1 MNNTNERGRG
11 GGRGFRG
18 GGGRGGD
25 ERGGGD
31 RGGRGRGGRG
41 GSGGYNNRGGYE
53 DRRRQDR
60 YNDRKMNE
68 NNDRKGGYHQQHP
81 AEELGNH
88 GGGYNNRS
96 GGGDR
101 TGGGHWRGGR
111 GGPRDNRNRGHHD
124 QSVIVRPE
132 DLGEDLG
139 KIDINKENEPFPPLP
154 GHKGGPGGGL
164 QTKRYSAQRRGGG
177 ANVGMGPNMTSAPRD
192 QKSLSPNE
200 LGGRP
205 TARDLYEG
213 AGIHPAMCSG
223 PPRGAPFQ
231 TSTATASTVPRM
243 PQVSAS
249 AGMIPPTTLVS
260 IGGLPHPPPV
270 TFIQSVAGPH
280 PQILSYQNSPVQFN
294 VPAAVVASAGG
305 PPPITAVPAPA
316 ILAAGFAN
324 GPPHPPPPEAVLLAA
339 AAASGGPEGFAAVR
353 GGVTYFNPT
362 AQNVLPQRPV
372 SKRPKAA
379 IPIVD
384 PSVVESGGA
393 TAGGHMAV
401 NNSAAGGQH
410 SDKHQV
416 SAGGGN

>member
-1 MNNTNERGRG
+1 
-11 GGRGFRG
+11 
-18 GGGRGGD
+18 
-25 ERGGGD
+25 
-31 RGGRGRGGRG
+31 
-41 GSGGYNNRGGYE
+41 
-53 DRRRQDR
+53 
-60 YNDRKMNE
+60 MNE
-68 NNDRKGGYHQQHP
+68 HNDNRKGGYHQEYP
-81 AEELGNH
+81 ELPNH
-88 GGGYNNRS
+88 HGGGGGYNNRS
-96 GGGDR
+96 GGDR
-101 TGGGHWRGGR
+101 GAAGGHWRGGR
-111 GGPRDNRNRGHHD
+111 GGHRDNRNRGHQDHG
-124 QSVIVRPE
+124 VIVRPE

-154 GHKGGPGGGL
+154 GHKGGSGGP
-164 QTKRYSAQRRGGG
+164 QSKRYSAQRRGGG
-177 ANVGMGPNMTSAPRD
+177 GNVGMGASVMSAPRD

-231 TSTATASTVPRM
+231 TSTATASTAPRM
-243 PQVSAS
+243 PQVSA
-249 AGMIPPTTLVS
+249 ATGMIPPTTLVS
-260 IGGLPHPPPV
+260 IGGLPPPPPA

-280 PQILSYQNSPVQFN
+280 PQILSYQNSPVQFG

-324 GPPHPPPPEAVLLAA
+324 GPPHPPTPEAVLLAA

-384 PSVVESGGA
+384 PSVVESSA
-393 TAGGHMAV
+393 VAGGHVAV
-401 NNSAAGGQH
+401 NNTAGGQH

-416 SAGGGN
+416 LAGGGN

>member
-1 MNNTNERGRG
+1 
-11 GGRGFRG
+11 
-18 GGGRGGD
+18 
-25 ERGGGD
+25 
-31 RGGRGRGGRG
+31 
-41 GSGGYNNRGGYE
+41 
-53 DRRRQDR
+53 
-60 YNDRKMNE
+60 
-68 NNDRKGGYHQQHP
+68 
-81 AEELGNH
+81 
-88 GGGYNNRS
+88 
-96 GGGDR
+96 
-101 TGGGHWRGGR
+101 
-111 GGPRDNRNRGHHD
+111 
-124 QSVIVRPE
+124 
-132 DLGEDLG
+132 
-139 KIDINKENEPFPPLP
+139 
-154 GHKGGPGGGL
+154 
-164 QTKRYSAQRRGGG
+164 
-177 ANVGMGPNMTSAPRD
+177 
-192 QKSLSPNE
+192 
-200 LGGRP
+200 
-205 TARDLYEG
+205 
-213 AGIHPAMCSG
+213 
-223 PPRGAPFQ
+223 
-231 TSTATASTVPRM
+231 M

-294 VPAAVVASAGG
+294 VPAAVVASAGHG

-324 GPPHPPPPEAVLLAA
+324 GPPHQPPPEAVLLAAA

-384 PSVVESGGA
+384 PSVVESGGGS

-401 NNSAAGGQH
+401 NNSATGGQH